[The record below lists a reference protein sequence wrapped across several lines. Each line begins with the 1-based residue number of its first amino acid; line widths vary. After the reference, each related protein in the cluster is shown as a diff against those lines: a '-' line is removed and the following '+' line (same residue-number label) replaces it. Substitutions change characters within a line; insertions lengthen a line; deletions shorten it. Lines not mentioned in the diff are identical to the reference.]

1 MMGKSGSIFLMN
13 LLFAVTVS
21 RAQHFSVQI
30 AAYSEQQL
38 PAFFEERGITN
49 YSERRDISGIYW
61 YSAGE
66 YATREEAEVVQQEV
80 KSKGFPYASVIDLD
94 EQRLL
99 SGVDC
104 PVIRDG
110 VVFIQA
116 PQTDTSRHIIYFDFG
131 SSGLTTSSRAVLD
144 AICQKMKENNRLVLR
159 IAGYTDGVGD
169 GRANLELS
177 ASRSREARNYLI
189 YKGIR
194 ADRMFM
200 EVFGEADPAAPNA
213 EDDGSDL
220 GKGRDLPGNRKWNR
234 RVTLQLELPAGK

>member
-21 RAQHFSVQI
+21 HAQHFSVQI

-38 PAFFEERGITN
+38 PAFFEERGVTN
-49 YSERRDISGIYW
+49 YSERRDISGVYW

-116 PQTDTSRHIIYFDFG
+116 PQTDTSRHVIYFDFG
-131 SSGLTTSSRAVLD
+131 SSGLTTSSR
-144 AICQKMKENNRLVLR
+144 
-159 IAGYTDGVGD
+159 
-169 GRANLELS
+169 
-177 ASRSREARNYLI
+177 
-189 YKGIR
+189 
-194 ADRMFM
+194 
-200 EVFGEADPAAPNA
+200 
-213 EDDGSDL
+213 
-220 GKGRDLPGNRKWNR
+220 
-234 RVTLQLELPAGK
+234 